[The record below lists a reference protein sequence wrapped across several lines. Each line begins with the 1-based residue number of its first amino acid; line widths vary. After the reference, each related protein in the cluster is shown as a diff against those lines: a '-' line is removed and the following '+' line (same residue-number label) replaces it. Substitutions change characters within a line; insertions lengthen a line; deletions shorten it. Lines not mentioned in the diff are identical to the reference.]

1 LTLETH
7 VPSFR
12 RILIAVDGSKNAL
25 AACGAAAS
33 IAKASRGKITMLYA
47 AISPTRELH
56 DSNEVGIRDET
67 GGAEQRIV
75 DEAASVIGDDE
86 LVLERV
92 VLPVHASV
100 VETISAYAQKG
111 DFDLIVMGER
121 GLGGFKRL
129 VLGSV
134 SSGVATH
141 ATRPVLV
148 VRSDPS
154 GQTTSLER
162 IMVAVDGSV
171 SAKHAVAEAAKLAG
185 LLEAKLEILHVMC
198 IPEIAYATTRPVPI
212 GDMEEALRTSGEMV
226 LAEAS
231 SLAETYGTRAT
242 CEIRKGISPAQGIV
256 DYADA
261 NQTDL
266 IVVGARGMGGFKK
279 LLLGSVSNTVLHYAG
294 CSVLVV
300 K

>member
-1 LTLETH
+1 LTPETH
-7 VPSFR
+7 APSFK
-12 RILIAVDGSKNAL
+12 RILVAVDGSKNAL

-33 IAKASRGKITMLYA
+33 IARASRGKITVLYA
-47 AISPTRELH
+47 ATSPTRELH
-56 DSNEVGIRDET
+56 DSNEVGLRDET
-67 GGAEQRIV
+67 GGSEQRIV
-75 DEAASVIGDDE
+75 DEAASVIGGGE

-92 VLPVHASV
+92 VLPVHPSV
-100 VETISAYAQKG
+100 VERITAYAQKG
-111 DFDLIVMGER
+111 DFDLLVMGKR
-121 GLGGFKRL
+121 GLGGFRRL

-154 GQTTSLER
+154 GQTTSFQR

-171 SAKHAVAEAAKLAG
+171 SGKHAVSEAAKLAA
-185 LLEAKLEILHVMC
+185 LLEAKLEILHVMY

-212 GDMEEALRTSGEMV
+212 GDMEEALRSSGEKV
-226 LAEAS
+226 LAEAA
-231 SLAETYGTRAT
+231 SLAETNGTRAT
-242 CEIRKGISPAQGIV
+242 CEIRKGVSPAQGIV

-261 NQTDL
+261 NQTDM
-266 IVVGARGMGGFKK
+266 IVIGARGMGGFKK
-279 LLLGSVSNTVLHYAG
+279 LLLGSVSNSVLHYAG